1 MLIGIVVIGLPLSA
15 ILASL
20 VFSEW
25 LRRHADSRT
34 LRSLDEAPRDALI
47 VVLGCK
53 PRQASGRLTHYF
65 ICRVA
70 SGAAA
75 YHHESSRQLLCTG
88 RVYNDL
94 NEATELAEALE
105 IASVPRAQI
114 FVDSNS
120 IRTID
125 SIEHVAKRYPDL
137 PILFVTQSFH
147 LPRTLFLAR
156 QKKLDAWGLLARGPN
171 PGHWGQFR
179 ERIAQARALFD
190 VARSKAA
197 NR

>member
-1 MLIGIVVIGLPLSA
+1 MISTVLIGLPLAA
-15 ILASL
+15 ILASFA
-20 VFSEW
+20 FSGW
-25 LRRHADSRT
+25 LRRHADSRI
-34 LRSLDEAPRDALI
+34 LRSLDGAPKNALI

-53 PRQASGRLTHYF
+53 PRQTSGRPTRYF
-65 ICRVA
+65 IGRVA

-88 RVYNDL
+88 RIYNDL

-105 IASVPRAQI
+105 VASVPRTQI

-125 SIEHVAKRYPDL
+125 SIEHVAKKFPDL

-156 QKKLDAWGLLARGPN
+156 QKKLNAWGLLARGPK
-171 PGHWGQFR
+171 PGVRGRFR
-179 ERIAQARALFD
+179 ERIAEARALFD
-190 VARSKAA
+190 VARSKGT
-197 NR
+197 NS